1 MNAKTSP
8 IYKRV
13 LIKLSGEFL
22 QGAVDFGLDIN
33 IINQLS
39 KNIHEIM
46 NLGVQVGL
54 VIGGG
59 NFIRGRTLSQTG
71 LDRVTC
77 DQMGM
82 MATVVNGL
90 ALNGSFLKSG
100 IFSHIMSP
108 IAIQGIV
115 ETYNRYK
122 AIQYIEQ
129 NHVLIFVGG
138 TGCPLV
144 STDSAVSLRA
154 IEINADIILK
164 ATKVDGVYSADPL
177 IDKNAKFFD
186 HLSYQEVIEN
196 EFQIMDI
203 AAFCLCRDHNMP
215 MRVLNMYKP
224 GLLKKVILGEQHGT
238 LID

>member
-1 MNAKTSP
+1 MKENP

-22 QGAVDFGLDIN
+22 QGNVDFGLDIKV
-33 IINQLS
+33 IQELS
-39 KNIHEIM
+39 NTIKEIM
-46 NLGVQVGL
+46 DLGVQVGL

-90 ALNGSFLKSG
+90 ALNGCFLKSG
-100 IFSHIMSP
+100 IVSHIMSP
-108 IAIQGIV
+108 IAIQGVV

-164 ATKVDGVYSADPL
+164 ATKVDGVYSADPM
-177 IDKNAKFFD
+177 IDPNAKFFD
-186 HLSYQEVIEN
+186 HLSYQEVIER
-196 EFQIMDI
+196 ELQVMDM
-203 AAFCLCRDHNMP
+203 AAFCLCRDHKMPIRVINM
-215 MRVLNMYKP
+215 NTK
-224 GLLKKVILGEQHGT
+224 GLLKKVILGTKAGT
-238 LID
+238 LIE